1 MAYSPRKFQRIR
13 KPANETV
20 EALGGR
26 VDQQVDR
33 IGAVVDH
40 LSEQVATLS
49 EGGTGG
55 GADLSDATPL
65 ALASSGI
72 AGTSDEASRADHR
85 HPLPSP
91 LLIANGGTGLTG
103 VGTKYQVLQTNSGAT
118 AMEWIE
124 PFAEASTSF
133 PNVASGVTFVSSVGV
148 QSYTAATTAQLNPN
162 GNVDRIYAI
171 PWVSPYTRTIT
182 TIQWE
187 LTTGDAGKVVNF
199 ALYETGSDGYPTNR
213 VAAVSSVS
221 LTTPALK
228 TSAFTSSVGV
238 IRGRLYWLAWTTD
251 SAATAQTR
259 SWTTSGWS
267 NLGWNQAVVS
277 LNFPTVAPATHLRC
291 TATYA
296 VPPATFPTSIGYPG
310 QNVPIMGLYG

>member
-1 MAYSPRKFQRIR
+1 MAFKPRKFSPLRQ
-13 KPANETV
+13 PQNETLD
-20 EALGGR
+20 ALGARLDR
-26 VDQQVDR
+26 VQDNLRSLVDP
-33 IGAVVDH
+33 
-40 LSEQVATLS
+40 LSDEVSSLSSAPVA
-49 EGGTGG
+49 TGG
-55 GADLSDATPL
+55 GGAPTGAAGGDLGGTYPNPTVLSIANVTTGTL
-65 ALASSGI
+65 GI
-72 AGTSDEASRADHR
+72 V
-85 HPLPSP
+85 
-91 LLIANGGTGLTG
+91 NGGTGLTA

-118 AMEWIE
+118 AMEWVA
-124 PFAEASTSF
+124 PFAEAGTSF

-148 QSYTAATTAQLNPN
+148 QSYSAATTAQFNPN

-199 ALYETGSDGYPTNR
+199 ALYESGSDGYPTNR

-228 TSAFTSSVGV
+228 TSAFASSVGV
-238 IRGRLYWLAWTTD
+238 VRGRLYWLAWTLD
-251 SAATAQTR
+251 STTTAQAR
-259 SWTTSGWS
+259 AWTTPGWS

-310 QNVPIMGLYG
+310 QNVPILGLYG